1 MTLIPQIQED
11 CTFLLGG
18 HSLALSF
25 LAVNTKD
32 EYDQIGVYGIY
43 MGKDHLLKNIILS
56 NYCRAEISPTRV
68 KVTDGN

>member
-32 EYDQIGVYGIY
+32 EYDQIGVYDVY
-43 MGKDHLLKNIILS
+43 MGKDHLLRKTLKTWETFLLS
-56 NYCRAEISPTRV
+56 IGE
-68 KVTDGN
+68 KG

>member
-1 MTLIPQIQED
+1 MLKKKVGKQVGLGMTLIPQIQED

-43 MGKDHLLKNIILS
+43 MGKDHLLRK
-56 NYCRAEISPTRV
+56 SPKT
-68 KVTDGN
+68 